1 MAWSSLLGRGRSVT
15 SEIEVFFET
24 YNFVKTEYKKI
35 INLKF
40 EELLILWSNVN
51 FNTKLD
57 VENSCVAAD
66 LLNPNKMKNYNNF
79 GFN

>member
-1 MAWSSLLGRGRSVT
+1 MAWSSFLGRGRSVT

-51 FNTKLD
+51 FNTILD
-57 VENSCVAAD
+57 VEKSSVAAD
-66 LLNPNKMKNYNNF
+66 LLNPNKTEKL
-79 GFN
+79 